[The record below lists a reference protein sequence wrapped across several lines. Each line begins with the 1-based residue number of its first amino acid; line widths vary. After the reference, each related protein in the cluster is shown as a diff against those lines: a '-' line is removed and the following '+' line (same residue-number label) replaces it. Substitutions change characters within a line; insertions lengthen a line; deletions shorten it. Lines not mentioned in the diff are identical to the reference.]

1 LATEAVKRIGQLYD
15 IEREIRGGLPEK
27 RKQVRQARA
36 RPVLDALHTWLEANY
51 GKLSRKSEVAQA
63 IQYALGRWTALTRYC
78 EDGQL
83 EIDNNAAERALR
95 VVAKGSSLYTSLL
108 TI

>member
-1 LATEAVKRIGQLYD
+1 MYDLQQAHASPLATEAVKRIGELYD
-15 IEREIRGGLPEK
+15 IEREIRGCLPEK

-63 IQYALGRWTALTRYC
+63 IQYALGRWTALTRYSV
-78 EDGQL
+78 
-83 EIDNNAAERALR
+83 AASCLS
-95 VVAKGSSLYTSLL
+95 VG
-108 TI
+108 